1 MCNVRPD
8 PIIRSSMSDVS
19 RSSLLAD
26 FNSAE
31 AQKHRYYR
39 HLKDVM
45 MRYMM
50 ALGGISV
57 IVAIVIIAFY
67 LVYVVLPMF
76 KPAQIEQVA
85 DYPVPGG
92 TGTGSL
98 YYAMEE
104 QREIGLRV
112 TGDGNAVFFNT
123 ADGNLVHR
131 ESLLQ
136 ETQAQIAAFA
146 AGDPSQRLLAL
157 GLNDGTALL
166 ALHEYRVTYPDD
178 IRVIHPGIDW
188 PAGREPI
195 KVDDSGQAITMI
207 AAQYDEDQTTIAA
220 LTEDQR
226 LLLLNMVEEESFLS
240 DEAEITTT
248 RSQIPVAGKV
258 TFLLMD
264 VEHRELY
271 VAEQGGLISYYDI
284 SDKADPVLVQRVQA
298 VSIPT
303 EITGMSFLSGGISI
317 LVGDS
322 GGNIFQW
329 FPVRDQ
335 ENNYTLEK
343 IRGFNSQSAGIISIA
358 PEYFRKGFLATDDAG
373 YLGIYHSTAHR
384 TVELEKISDD
394 RLTQLAVAPRA
405 NAMLVEDDAGSL
417 QFWEIDNEH
426 PEISW
431 SSIWGKVWYESRDQ
445 QEFIW
450 QSSSASSDFEPKFSL
465 TPLVYGTLK
474 AAFYAMLFAMPLAI
488 MGAIYTAYFMSP
500 IMRDI
505 VKPTIEIMAAL
516 PTVILGFLAGLWFA
530 PFVEQ
535 NMPGLFL
542 CILLLPPSVIISA
555 YCWNSLPDYL
565 RHRVPEGWE
574 AVLLAPVII
583 ATGIVSFALSQPL
596 EIAFFGGNMPLWL
609 TDELGITYDQR
620 NSLVVGIAMGFA
632 VIPIIFTICED
643 AVFGVPEHLTMGSL
657 ALGATTWQTAVRVV
671 LLTASPGIFSAV
683 MIGFGRAVG
692 ETMIVLMATGN
703 TAIMDMNIFEGF
715 RTLSANI
722 AVEMPESEVD
732 STHYRILFLAALVLF
747 LATFLFNTIAEVVR
761 QRLRVKYSSL

>member
-1 MCNVRPD
+1 MNEANKT
-8 PIIRSSMSDVS
+8 
-19 RSSLLAD
+19 SLLAD
-26 FNSAE
+26 FNSAA
-31 AQKHRYYR
+31 AQKHRHYR
-39 HLKDVM
+39 HLKDVA
-45 MRYMM
+45 MRYVM

-57 IVAIVIIAFY
+57 IIAIVLIAFY

-76 KPAQIEQVA
+76 KAPHIEQA
-85 DYPVPGG
+85 ASYPVPAG
-92 TGTGSL
+92 TQTETL

-112 TGDGNAVFFNT
+112 TGGGGIVFFRA
-123 ADGNLVHR
+123 ADGSLVR
-131 ESLLQ
+131 RQFLAD
-136 ETQAQIAAFA
+136 ETLADITAFG
-146 AGDPSQRLLAL
+146 AGDPSQRLLAV
-157 GLNDGTALL
+157 GLDDGTALPVV
-166 ALHEYRVTYPDD
+166 HEYDVSYPEDV
-178 IRVIHPGIDW
+178 RVILPRIDW
-188 PAGREPI
+188 PAGKTPLVIDEAGRP
-195 KVDDSGQAITMI
+195 ITMI
-207 AAQYDEDQTTIAA
+207 AAQYDEEQLTIAA
-220 LTEDQR
+220 LTEDGR
-226 LLLLNMVEEESFLS
+226 LLLMNRAEEESFLS
-240 DEAEITTT
+240 DEAEITIT
-248 RSQIPVAGKV
+248 RSQIRVAGQV
-258 TFLLMD
+258 TSLLVD

-284 SDKADPVLVQRVQA
+284 SDKEEPELAQRVQA
-298 VSIPT
+298 VSAPA
-303 EITGMSFLSGGISI
+303 EITSLSFLSGGISI

-322 GGNIFQW
+322 GGRITQW
-329 FPVRDQ
+329 FPVRDS

-343 IRGFNSQSAGIISIA
+343 VRSFDSQSARITSIA
-358 PEYFRKGFLATDDAG
+358 PEYFRKGFLATDDDG
-373 YLGIYHSTAHR
+373 YLGIYHATAHR
-384 TVELEKISDD
+384 TVELAKINDN

-405 NAMLVEDDAGSL
+405 NAMLVEDETGAL

-431 SSIWGKVWYESRDQ
+431 SSLWGKVWYESRDES
-445 QEFIW
+445 EFIW

-474 AAFYAMLFAMPLAI
+474 AAFYAMLFAVPLAI
-488 MGAIYTAYFMSP
+488 MGAVYTAYFMSAFT
-500 IMRDI
+500 RDI

-542 CILLLPPSVIISA
+542 CFLLLPLSVIVA
-555 YCWNSLPDYL
+555 AWCWNRVPGDL

-574 AVLLAPVII
+574 AVLLLPVII
-583 ATGIVSFALSQPL
+583 ATGMVSFALSQPL
-596 EIAFFGGNMPLWL
+596 EIAFFDGNMPLWL
-609 TDELGITYDQR
+609 TDQLGITYDQR

-643 AVFGVPEHLTMGSL
+643 AVYGVPEHLTMGSL
-657 ALGATTWQTAVRVV
+657 ALGATPWQTAVRVV

-703 TAIMDMNIFEGF
+703 TPIMDMNIFEGF

-722 AVEMPESEVD
+722 AVEMPESEVG

>member
-1 MCNVRPD
+1 MLPD
-8 PIIRSSMSDVS
+8 FSS
-19 RSSLLAD
+19 A
-26 FNSAE
+26 A
-31 AQKHRYYR
+31 AHKHRRYR

-45 MRYMM
+45 LRYVM

-57 IVAIVIIAFY
+57 IIAIVLIAFY

-76 KPAQIEQVA
+76 KPPHIEQVA
-85 DYPVPGG
+85 GYPVPAGAR
-92 TGTGSL
+92 TGTL

-112 TGDGNAVFFNT
+112 TGDGNAVFFKT
-123 ADGNLVHR
+123 TDGSLVHR
-131 ESLLQ
+131 QSLV
-136 ETQAQIAAFA
+136 EDTRADITAFA

-157 GLNDGTALL
+157 GLNDGTVLL
-166 ALHEYRVTYPDD
+166 ALHEYRVTYPED

-188 PAGREPI
+188 PAGRTPI
-195 KVDDSGQAITMI
+195 KMDESGKAITMI

-220 LTEDQR
+220 LTGDQR
-226 LLLLNMVEEESFLS
+226 LLLMNMVEEESFFS
-240 DEAEITTT
+240 DETEITIT
-248 RSQIPVAGKV
+248 RSHIPVAGQV

-271 VAEQGGLISYYDI
+271 VAERGGLISYYDI
-284 SDKADPVLVQRVQA
+284 SDKAGPELVQRVQA
-298 VSIPT
+298 VDIPT
-303 EITGMSFLSGGISI
+303 EITSLSFLNGGISL
-317 LVGDS
+317 LVGNS
-322 GGNIFQW
+322 KGEIAQW
-329 FPVRDQ
+329 FPVRDR

-343 IRGFNSQSAGIISIA
+343 IRSFNSQSARITSIA
-358 PEYFRKGFLATDDAG
+358 PEYFRKGFLAVDDAG
-373 YLGIYHSTAHR
+373 YLGIYHTTAHR
-384 TVELEKISDD
+384 TVELEQINEN

-405 NAMLVEDDAGSL
+405 NTMLVEDDTGL
-417 QFWEIDNEH
+417 VQLWDIDNEH

-431 SSIWGKVWYESRDQ
+431 SSIWGKVWYESREQ
-445 QEFIW
+445 PEYIW

-465 TPLVYGTLK
+465 TPLTFGTLK
-474 AAFYAMLFAMPLAI
+474 AAFYAMLFAVPLSI
-488 MGAIYTAYFMSP
+488 MGAVYTAYFMSAK
-500 IMRDI
+500 IRDI
-505 VKPTIEIMAAL
+505 VKATIEIMAAL

-530 PFVEQ
+530 PFMEQ

-542 CILLLPPSVIISA
+542 CFFLLPVSVIATA
-555 YCWNSLPDYL
+555 YGWSRLPDQI
-565 RHRVPEGWE
+565 RHKVPEGWE
-574 AVLLAPVII
+574 AVLLLPVII
-583 ATGIVSFALSQPL
+583 GTAIISFALSQPL
-596 EIAFFGGNMPLWL
+596 EIALFAGNMPLWL

-632 VIPIIFTICED
+632 VIPTIFTISED
-643 AVFGVPEHLTMGSL
+643 AVYGVPEHLTTGSL
-657 ALGATTWQTAVRVV
+657 ALGATPWQTVVRVV

-722 AVEMPESEVD
+722 AVEMPESEVG
-732 STHYRILFLAALVLF
+732 STHYRLLFLAGLVLF

>member
-1 MCNVRPD
+1 
-8 PIIRSSMSDVS
+8 MSDANTA
-19 RSSLLAD
+19 SLLPD
-26 FNSAE
+26 FNSAA
-31 AQKHRYYR
+31 AQKYRYYR

-57 IVAIVIIAFY
+57 IVAIVLIAFY
-67 LVYVVLPMF
+67 LVYVVVPMF
-76 KPAQIEQVA
+76 KPPDIERVA
-85 DYPVPGG
+85 SYPLPAG
-92 TGTGSL
+92 TQTETL

-112 TGDGNAVFFNT
+112 TTGGSAVFFRT
-123 ADGNLVHR
+123 ADG
-131 ESLLQ
+131 SLIQQEFLTQ
-136 ETQAQIAAFA
+136 ETLADVTAFA
-146 AGDPSQRLLAL
+146 AGDPSQRLLAV
-157 GLNDGTALL
+157 GLDDGTALL
-166 ALHEYRVTYPDD
+166 AVHEYHVTYPNDV
-178 IRVIHPGIDW
+178 RVILPRMDW
-188 PAGREPI
+188 PVGNTPLIIDEAGSP
-195 KVDDSGQAITMI
+195 ITMI
-207 AAQYDEDQTTIAA
+207 AAQYDEEQLTIAA
-220 LTEDQR
+220 LTQDQR
-226 LLLLNMVEEESFLS
+226 LLLINRAEEESFFG
-240 DEAEITTT
+240 DEGEITITT
-248 RSQIPVAGKV
+248 SRIPVSGQVA
-258 TFLLMD
+258 FLLMD

-271 VAEQGGLISYYDI
+271 VAERGGLISYYDI
-284 SDKADPVLVQRVQA
+284 SNKAEPKLVQRVQA
-298 VSIPT
+298 VSAPV
-303 EITGMSFLSGGISI
+303 EITSLSFLSGGISV
-317 LVGDS
+317 LVGASDGS
-322 GGNIFQW
+322 ISKW

-335 ENNYTLEK
+335 DNNYTLEK
-343 IRGFNSQSAGIISIA
+343 IRSFDSQSGAITSIA
-358 PEYFRKGFLATDDAG
+358 PEYFRKGFLAVDDDG
-373 YLGIYHSTAHR
+373 HLGIYHTTAHR
-384 TVELEKISDD
+384 TVKLEQISDN
-394 RLTQLAVAPRA
+394 RLLQLAIAPRA
-405 NAMLVEDDAGSL
+405 NAMLVEDDTGAVL
-417 QFWEIDNEH
+417 LWDIDNEH

-431 SSIWGKVWYESRDQ
+431 SSIWGKVWYESRDKP
-445 QEFIW
+445 EYIW

-474 AAFYAMLFAMPLAI
+474 AAFYAMVFAVPLAI
-488 MGAIYTAYFMSP
+488 MGAVYTAYFMSAV
-500 IMRDI
+500 MRDM
-505 VKPTIEIMAAL
+505 VKSTIEIMAAL

-542 CILLLPPSVIISA
+542 CILLLPLSVIVAA
-555 YCWNSLPDYL
+555 YCWNRLPNQF
-565 RHRVPEGWE
+565 RHGIPAGWE
-574 AVLLAPVII
+574 AVLLLPVII
-583 ATGIVSFALSQPL
+583 ATGIISFALSQPM
-596 EIAFFGGNMPLWL
+596 EIVFFGGNMPLWL

-632 VIPIIFTICED
+632 VIPTIFTISED
-643 AVFGVPEHLTMGSL
+643 AVYGVPEHLTMGSL
-657 ALGATTWQTAVRVV
+657 ALGATPWQTAVRVV

>member
-1 MCNVRPD
+1 
-8 PIIRSSMSDVS
+8 MSDVS
-19 RSSLLAD
+19 TTSLLAD

-57 IVAIVIIAFY
+57 IIAIVLIAFY

-76 KPAQIEQVA
+76 KSAHIERVTG
-85 DYPVPGG
+85 YPVPAG
-92 TGTGSL
+92 TKTESL

-112 TGDGNAVFFNT
+112 TGNGNAVFFNT
-123 ADGNLVHR
+123 ADGSLVHR

-136 ETQAQIAAFA
+136 ETRAQVTAFA

-166 ALHEYRVTYPDD
+166 ALHEYRVTYPDN
-178 IRVIHPGIDW
+178 IRVIHPEIGW
-188 PAGREPI
+188 PAGREPV
-195 KVDDSGQAITMI
+195 KMDETGKAITMI
-207 AAQYDEDQTTIAA
+207 ATQYDEDQTTIAA

-248 RSQIPVAGKV
+248 RSQIPVAGRV

-271 VAEQGGLISYYDI
+271 VAEQGGLISYFDI
-284 SDKADPVLVQRVQA
+284 SDKAEPELVQRVQA
-298 VSIPT
+298 VNIPT

-322 GGNIFQW
+322 DGNIFQW

-343 IRGFNSQSAGIISIA
+343 IRGFNSQSARIISIA
-358 PEYFRKGFLATDDAG
+358 PEYFRKGFLATDAAG
-373 YLGIYHSTAHR
+373 YLGIYHTTAHR
-384 TVELEKISDD
+384 TVELEKISDN

-405 NAMLVEDDAGSL
+405 NAMLVEDDTGAL

-431 SSIWGKVWYESRDQ
+431 SSIWGKVWYESRDKP
-445 QEFIW
+445 EYIW

-474 AAFYAMLFAMPLAI
+474 AAFYAMLFAVPLAI
-488 MGAIYTAYFMSP
+488 MGAVYTAYFMSAF
-500 IMRDI
+500 MRDI

-542 CILLLPPSVIISA
+542 CFFLLPLSVIIAA
-555 YCWNSLPDYL
+555 YCWNRIPDDL
-565 RHRVPEGWE
+565 RHRIPEGWE
-574 AVLLAPVII
+574 AVLLLPVII
-583 ATGIVSFALSQPL
+583 GTGMVSFALSQPL
-596 EIAFFGGNMPLWL
+596 EIALFDGNMPLWL

-643 AVFGVPEHLTMGSL
+643 AIYGVPEHLTMGSL
-657 ALGATTWQTAVRVV
+657 ALGATPWQTAVRVV

>member
-1 MCNVRPD
+1 
-8 PIIRSSMSDVS
+8 MSDAS
-19 RSSLLAD
+19 TTSLLPD

-39 HLKDVM
+39 HLKDVTL
-45 MRYMM
+45 RYMM

-57 IVAIVIIAFY
+57 IVAIVLIAFY

-76 KPAQIEQVA
+76 KPAHIEQVA
-85 DYPVPGG
+85 GYPVPGG
-92 TGTGSL
+92 ATTGSL

-104 QREIGLRV
+104 QREVGLRV
-112 TGDGNAVFFNT
+112 TGDADAVFFNT
-123 ADGNLVHR
+123 ADGSLVHR

-136 ETQAQIAAFA
+136 ETGAKVTAFA
-146 AGDPSQRLLAL
+146 SGDPSQRLLAL
-157 GLNDGTALL
+157 GLDDGTALL

-178 IRVIHPGIDW
+178 VRVIHPGIDW
-188 PAGREPI
+188 PVGRTPVRI
-195 KVDDSGQAITMI
+195 DDTGKAIAMI
-207 AAQYDEDQTTIAA
+207 AAQHDEDQTTVAA
-220 LTEDQR
+220 LTADQR

-240 DEAEITTT
+240 DEAEITVT
-248 RSQIPVAGKV
+248 RSQIPVAGQV
-258 TFLLMD
+258 TFLLLD

-271 VAEQGGLISYYDI
+271 VAERGGLISYYDI
-284 SDKADPVLVQRVQA
+284 SNKAEPELVQRVQG
-298 VSIPT
+298 VSLPA
-303 EITGMSFLSGGISI
+303 EITSLAFLSGGISL
-317 LVGDS
+317 LVGNSS
-322 GGNIFQW
+322 GGIAQW
-329 FPVRDQ
+329 FPVRDP
-335 ENNYTLEK
+335 ENNYTLEQ
-343 IRGFNSQSAGIISIA
+343 IRGFDSQSAGITAIA
-358 PEYFRKGFLATDDAG
+358 PEYFRKGFLATDGAG
-373 YLGIYHSTAHR
+373 YLGIYHATAQR
-384 TVELEKISDD
+384 TVELEKISDN
-394 RLTQLAVAPRA
+394 RLMHLAVAPRA
-405 NAMLVEDDAGSL
+405 NAMLVEDDTGLL

-445 QEFIW
+445 PEYIW

-474 AAFYAMLFAMPLAI
+474 AAFYAMLFAVPLAI
-488 MGAIYTAYFMSP
+488 MGAVYTAYFMSA

-542 CILLLPPSVIISA
+542 CVLLLPPGVIISA
-555 YCWNSLPDYL
+555 YCWSRLPDGIRL
-565 RHRVPEGWE
+565 RVPEGWE

-583 ATGIVSFALSQPL
+583 ATGVVSFALSQPL
-596 EIAFFGGNMPLWL
+596 EIALFGGNMPLWL
-609 TDELGITYDQR
+609 TDELGITFDQR

-632 VIPIIFTICED
+632 VIPTIFTISED

-657 ALGATTWQTAVRVV
+657 ALGATTWQTALRVV

-703 TAIMDMNIFEGF
+703 TPIMDMNIFEGF

-722 AVEMPESEVD
+722 AVEMPESEVG

-747 LATFLFNTIAEVVR
+747 MATFLFNTVAEVVR

>member
-1 MCNVRPD
+1 
-8 PIIRSSMSDVS
+8 MSEANQT
-19 RSSLLAD
+19 SLLAD
-26 FNSAE
+26 FNSAA
-31 AQKHRYYR
+31 AQKHRHYR
-39 HLKDVM
+39 HLKDVAL
-45 MRYMM
+45 RYVM
-50 ALGGISV
+50 ALGGTSV
-57 IVAIVIIAFY
+57 IIAIVLIAFY

-76 KPAQIEQVA
+76 KPPHIEQVA
-85 DYPVPGG
+85 SYPVPAG
-92 TGTGSL
+92 TNTGSL

-112 TGDGNAVFFNT
+112 TNDGSVVFFNT
-123 ADGNLVHR
+123 SDGSLVHQQF
-131 ESLLQ
+131 LAQ
-136 ETQAQIAAFA
+136 ETLAEFTAFA
-146 AGDPSQRLLAL
+146 AGDPSQRLLAM
-157 GLNDGTALL
+157 GLDDGSVLL
-166 ALHEYRVTYPDD
+166 AVHEYHVSYPNDV
-178 IRVIHPGIDW
+178 RVILPRIDW
-188 PAGREPI
+188 PAGKTPLKIDE
-195 KVDDSGQAITMI
+195 SGRAITLV
-207 AAQYDEDQTTIAA
+207 AAQSDDDQITIAA
-220 LTEDQR
+220 FTEDRR
-226 LLLLNMVEEESFLS
+226 LLLMNIAEEESFLS
-240 DEAEITTT
+240 DEAEITITK
-248 RSQIPVAGKV
+248 SQIPFGRQV
-258 TFLLMD
+258 THLVMD

-284 SDKADPVLVQRVQA
+284 GDKAAPELVQRVQA
-298 VSIPT
+298 VSAPA
-303 EITGMSFLSGGISI
+303 EIASLSFLSGGISI

-322 GGNIFQW
+322 DGNIIQW
-329 FPVRDQ
+329 FPVRDPQ
-335 ENNYTLEK
+335 NNYTLEK
-343 IRGFNSQSAGIISIA
+343 IRGFDSQSAQITSIA

-373 YLGIYHSTAHR
+373 YLGIYHTTAHR
-384 TVELEKISDD
+384 TVELEKINDN

-405 NAMLVEDDAGSL
+405 NAMLVEDDTGTV

-431 SSIWGKVWYESRDQ
+431 SSIWGKVWYESRDKP
-445 QEFIW
+445 EYIW

-474 AAFYAMLFAMPLAI
+474 AAFYAMLFAVPLAI
-488 MGAIYTAYFMSP
+488 MGAVYTAYFMSAV
-500 IMRDI
+500 MRDI

-542 CILLLPPSVIISA
+542 CFLLLPLSVIIAA
-555 YCWNSLPDYL
+555 YCWSRLPDNL
-565 RHRVPEGWE
+565 RHKIPEGWE
-574 AVLLAPVII
+574 AVVLLPVII

-609 TDELGITYDQR
+609 TDEIGITYDQR
-620 NSLVVGIAMGFA
+620 NSLVVGIAMGLA

-657 ALGATTWQTAVRVV
+657 ALGATPWQTAVRVV

-747 LATFLFNTIAEVVR
+747 LATFLFNTVAEVVR

>member
-1 MCNVRPD
+1 
-8 PIIRSSMSDVS
+8 MSDVNTT
-19 RSSLLAD
+19 SLLTD
-26 FNSAE
+26 FNSAA

-45 MRYMM
+45 MRYVM

-57 IVAIVIIAFY
+57 IIAIVLIAFY

-76 KPAQIEQVA
+76 KPPHIERVA
-85 DYPVPGG
+85 SYPLPSD
-92 TGTGSL
+92 TKTETL

-112 TGDGNAVFFNT
+112 TNVGSVVFFKT
-123 ADGNLVHR
+123 LDGTLVHQQFLA
-131 ESLLQ
+131 EQTLT
-136 ETQAQIAAFA
+136 EVTAFA
-146 AGDPSQRLLAL
+146 AGDPSQRLLAF
-157 GLNDGTALL
+157 GLDDGTALL
-166 ALHEYRVTYPDD
+166 AVHEYHVSYPDD
-178 IRVIHPGIDW
+178 VRVILPWIDW
-188 PAGREPI
+188 PAGKTPLKIDEAGRPI
-195 KVDDSGQAITMI
+195 KLIT
-207 AAQYDEDQTTIAA
+207 AQYDEEQLTIAA

-226 LLLLNMVEEESFLS
+226 LLLMNRAEEESLFS
-240 DEAEITTT
+240 DEAEITVTE
-248 RSQIPVAGKV
+248 SQIPVGGEV
-258 TFLLMD
+258 THLLMD

-271 VAEQGGLISYYDI
+271 VAERDGQISYYDI
-284 SDKADPVLVQRVQA
+284 SDKAEPELVQRVQV
-298 VSIPT
+298 VSAPA
-303 EITGMSFLSGGISI
+303 EISSMSFLSGGISI

-322 GGNIFQW
+322 EGNIVQW

-343 IRGFNSQSAGIISIA
+343 IRSFGSQSAVITSIA
-358 PEYFRKGFLATDDAG
+358 PEYFRKGFLATDDDG
-373 YLGIYHSTAHR
+373 YLGIYHTTAHR
-384 TVELEKISDD
+384 TVELTKINDN

-405 NAMLVEDDAGSL
+405 NAMLVEDETGAL

-431 SSIWGKVWYESRDQ
+431 SSIWGQVWYESRDKP
-445 QEFIW
+445 EFIW

-465 TPLVYGTLK
+465 TPLLYGTLK
-474 AAFYAMLFAMPLAI
+474 AAFYAMLFAVPLAI
-488 MGAIYTAYFMSP
+488 MGAVYTAYFMSAF
-500 IMRDI
+500 MRDI

-542 CILLLPPSVIISA
+542 YFFLLPLSVIIAA
-555 YCWNSLPDYL
+555 YCWNRIPDDL

-574 AVLLAPVII
+574 AVLLLPVII
-583 ATGIVSFALSQPL
+583 GTGMISFALSQPL
-596 EIAFFGGNMPLWL
+596 EIALFDGNMPLWL

-632 VIPIIFTICED
+632 VIPTIFTISED
-643 AVFGVPEHLTMGSL
+643 AVYGVPEHLTMGSL
-657 ALGATTWQTAVRVV
+657 ALGATPWQTAVRVV

-703 TAIMDMNIFEGF
+703 TPIMDMNIFEGF

-722 AVEMPESEVD
+722 AVEMPESEVG

>member
-1 MCNVRPD
+1 
-8 PIIRSSMSDVS
+8 MSDVS
-19 RSSLLAD
+19 TTSLLAD

-39 HLKDVM
+39 HLKDVA

-57 IVAIVIIAFY
+57 IVAIVLIAFY

-76 KPAQIEQVA
+76 KPPHIEQVA
-85 DYPVPGG
+85 GYPVPAG
-92 TGTGSL
+92 TKTGSL

-112 TGDGNAVFFNT
+112 TSDADAVFFKT
-123 ADGNLVHR
+123 ADGSLVHR
-131 ESLLQ
+131 ETLLQ
-136 ETQAQIAAFA
+136 ETRSRVTAFA

-157 GLNDGTALL
+157 GLNNGTALL

-178 IRVIHPGIDW
+178 VRVIHPGIDW
-188 PAGREPI
+188 PVGRTPI
-195 KVDDSGQAITMI
+195 RVDDSGKAIAMI
-207 AAQYDEDQTTIAA
+207 AAQHDEDQTTVAA
-220 LTEDQR
+220 LTDDQR
-226 LLLLNMVEEESFLS
+226 LLLVNMVEEESFLS
-240 DEAEITTT
+240 DEAEITVTK
-248 RSQIPVAGKV
+248 SQIPVAGQV

-284 SDKADPVLVQRVQA
+284 SDKAEPELVQRVQA
-298 VSIPT
+298 VNIPA
-303 EITGMSFLSGGISI
+303 EITSLSFLSGGISL
-317 LVGDS
+317 LVGNS
-322 GGNIFQW
+322 RGEIAQW
-329 FPVRDQ
+329 FPVRDP

-343 IRGFNSQSAGIISIA
+343 IRSFNSQSARITSIA
-358 PEYFRKGFLATDDAG
+358 PEYFRKGFLATDDTG

-384 TVELEKISDD
+384 TVELEKINDN
-394 RLTQLAVAPRA
+394 RLMQLAVAPRA

-431 SSIWGKVWYESRDQ
+431 SSIWDKVWYESRDKP
-445 QEFIW
+445 EFIW

-465 TPLVYGTLK
+465 TPLVFGTLK
-474 AAFYAMLFAMPLAI
+474 AAFYAMLFAVPLAI
-488 MGAIYTAYFMSP
+488 MGAVYTAYFMSAF
-500 IMRDI
+500 MRDI

-542 CILLLPPSVIISA
+542 CILLLPLSVIISA
-555 YCWNSLPDYL
+555 YCWNRLPDDL